1 MTTSARKDSVLLVS
15 HDPSETA
22 PLRSFL
28 ASRGFGVHV
37 TTAPGAIQSLAYRAY
52 GLVITEIGLPGL
64 DGVAL
69 TRRALQLDDKTH
81 VLLIA
86 HRGVTDELVDALR
99 VGATDYISRPI
110 IPLELDRKL
119 RRYRDSE
126 VFLTGAIG
134 TLGTGELIAES
145 QVMKT
150 VVSRAARACT
160 VDLPVF
166 LEGELGTGR
175 KTIARAIHRFGDS
188 RSEPFLVI
196 NLKSIPAHLMA
207 TEIFGTR
214 RLPEDDGGH
223 DGILG
228 AAGRGGVFLENI
240 DAMSSAVQ
248 LKLIGTLDT
257 GVIHPL
263 GPSLEARLYC
273 TAEGGLETL
282 AELGIFQ
289 SGLLHRLDALR
300 IAIPPLRERPE
311 DIPGLAVHF
320 LRTFSDESDKTVL
333 GIAPDALAAL
343 GHYRWP
349 GNIRELANV
358 MELAFVLATDVVQL
372 RHLPPQV
379 SSVTVRAQ
387 PKRPSRGPEL

>member
-1 MTTSARKDSVLLVS
+1 MSEREDSALLVS

-37 TTAPGAIQSLAYRAY
+37 TTAPGAVQSLAYRSY

-64 DGVAL
+64 DAVAL

-99 VGATDYISRPI
+99 VGATDYIALPI
-110 IPLELDRKL
+110 IPMELDRKL
-119 RRYRDSE
+119 RRYRDPE
-126 VFLTGAIG
+126 AFPTGTIG
-134 TLGTGELIAES
+134 PGELIAES

-150 VVSRAARACT
+150 VVSRAARACA
-160 VDLPVF
+160 VALPVF

-175 KTIARAIHRFGDS
+175 KTIARAIHRFGGS

-223 DGILG
+223 YGILG

-257 GVIHPL
+257 GMIHPL
-263 GPSLEARLYC
+263 GPSLDARLYC
-273 TAEGGLETL
+273 TADRGLETL
-282 AELGIFQ
+282 VELGIFQ
-289 SGLLHRLDALR
+289 SGLRHRLDALR
-300 IAIPPLRERPE
+300 IAIPPLRERHE
-311 DIPGLAVHF
+311 DIPALAVHF
-320 LRTFSDESDKTVL
+320 LGIFSDESDKTIL
-333 GIAPDALAAL
+333 GIAPEALAAL

-358 MELAFVLATDVVQL
+358 MERAFVLAEDVVQL
-372 RHLPPQV
+372 RHLPAQV

-387 PKRPSRGPEL
+387 PKRPSRGPEV